1 MDKYA
6 ASEHVILLKWLIY
19 SALLKPNIIQV
30 MLVFIAFDL
39 TLRMF

>member
-6 ASEHVILLKWLIY
+6 ASEHVILLKLLIC
-19 SALLKPNIIQV
+19 SAFLKTNIIQV

-39 TLRMF
+39 TLSMF